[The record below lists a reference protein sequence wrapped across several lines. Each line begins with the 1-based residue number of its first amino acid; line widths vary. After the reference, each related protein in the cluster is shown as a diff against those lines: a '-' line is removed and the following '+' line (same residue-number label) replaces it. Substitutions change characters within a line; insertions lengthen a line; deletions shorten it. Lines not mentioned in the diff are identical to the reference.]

1 MATFKDSICLLTS
14 TEADNRGFGTGF
26 VFHRDGTGRSFLLTC
41 LHVIE
46 ALEKPRK
53 GSDGEPPGVLADGV
67 MAEVWIRGDA
77 VLDLAV
83 LAVDGLG
90 APPLRL
96 GEPIGRGGDV
106 ETAGYTEYEAA
117 QQTVVSRPLGGKVR
131 DNNPVR
137 SLRRPGRIGAWSL
150 DIEIDADLFRELKDG
165 YSGSP
170 VMDPGTGEVVGIMNL
185 KWSAVKGHAICVGSC
200 RLLFDKPNAR
210 PIPDYGRDPK
220 VPRPAGAQAAAG
232 RSLPDRFLVAFSFAG
247 EQRPLVRAVAQAVEA
262 RLGPSTVFFD
272 EWYDFWL
279 AGHDADLK
287 LQDLYGKRC
296 ALAVVCVSERYGN
309 KPWTLAEH
317 EAIRARLM
325 QARASPRT
333 EERDAVLPIRVG
345 DGEVP
350 GVAFNAIVPDVR
362 GRAAE
367 ETAELIVRRLRLLM
381 PYPPPG
387 PQGPR
392 QTGFAGAPE
401 GALDWMAST
410 LDHGDPIE
418 RIALRLDERPAQAKP
433 GLWFFAVQA
442 GLSDCPRALAE
453 HLAVQFGGLSPRA
466 PWPDEL
472 IVELSPVRFDRVG
485 LWKALVDCIS
495 PEASVDD
502 PAGES
507 ERIVHWINRG
517 PPAGPGALRVV
528 YCQLAIAALRPR
540 IPSFIA
546 GAIQSFA
553 GLQGLRADA
562 RVMFLFACIAEESG
576 VRALLGWLQP
586 LRLADT
592 PACEPLGP
600 PRPLSLTDLD
610 SWLARVAKPLPG
622 GRRLDSATLEC
633 LRSCLIP
640 LFPNDAARLRYQA
653 VQVPALLCLRGATLT
668 ETTNGDRG

>member
-14 TEADNRGFGTGF
+14 TDADNRSFGTGF
-26 VFHRDGTGRSFLLTC
+26 VFHRGGAGWSFLLTC

-53 GSDGEPPGVLADGV
+53 GSQGERPGVLADGE

-83 LAVDGLG
+83 LAVGGLPAQPLVLG
-90 APPLRL
+90 APIAEDR
-96 GEPIGRGGDV
+96 PIQ
-106 ETAGYTEYEAA
+106 TAGYTEYEPA
-117 QQTVVSRPLGGKVR
+117 QQSMVSPTLNGTVRGRNQVKTRL
-131 DNNPVR
+131 
-137 SLRRPGRIGAWSL
+137 RPGRVDAWSL
-150 DIEIDADLFRELKDG
+150 DIEIAPDPFRELTEG

-170 VMDPGTGEVVGIMNL
+170 VVDPQSGEVVGVMNL
-185 KWSAVKGHAICVGSC
+185 KRSGRKGHAVCIESFK
-200 RLLFDKPNAR
+200 LLLAQPNVR
-210 PIPDYGRDPK
+210 PIPDYRYQPDGPRATMARD
-220 VPRPAGAQAAAG
+220 GAAG
-232 RSLPDRFLVAFSFAG
+232 SLPERFLVAFSFAG
-247 EQRPLVRAVAQAVEA
+247 EQRQLVRGIAHAVEA
-262 RLGPSTVFFD
+262 RLGRGTVFLD
-272 EWYDFWL
+272 EWYEFWL

-296 ALAVVCVSERYGN
+296 ALAVVCVSERYGD

-345 DGEVP
+345 EGEVP

-401 GALDWMAST
+401 GALAWMAST

-418 RIALRLDERPAQAKP
+418 RIALRLAEGSPQAKP

-495 PEASVDD
+495 PEGSMDD
-502 PAGES
+502 PASES
-507 ERIVHWINRG
+507 ERIVNWINRG

-528 YCQLAIAALRPR
+528 YCQLAIAALRSR

-553 GLQGLRADA
+553 GLHGLRADA

-586 LRLADT
+586 LRLAHI

-610 SWLARVAKPLPG
+610 SWLARAAKPLPG
-622 GRRLDSATLEC
+622 GRRLDSATLER
-633 LRSCLIP
+633 LRLDLIP

-653 VQVPALLCLRGATLT
+653 VQVPALRILREATLT